1 MATKVGVGY
10 SENPKSYDAS
20 IEATKAAMADTGI
33 DKVDLAIMYST
44 SQHDPVHLRDGVR
57 SEIGPDARVPPS

>member
-33 DKVDLAIMYST
+33 DKVDLAILYST
-44 SQHDPVHLRDGVR
+44 SKHDPVQLGDGVR